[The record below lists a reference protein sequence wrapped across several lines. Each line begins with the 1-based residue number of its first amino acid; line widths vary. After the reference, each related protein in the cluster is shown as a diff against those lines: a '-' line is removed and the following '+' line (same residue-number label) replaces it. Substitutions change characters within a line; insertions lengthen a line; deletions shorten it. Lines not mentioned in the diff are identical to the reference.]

1 MMERMEEL
9 VSLASEPL
17 QQRFSTELDQIM
29 LCMKDN
35 IELLGDGLLNALQV
49 AVDEAACM
57 QNAEKKGAIAYISF
71 SLLQSNLLLEKYAF
85 RIDVYDERFLID
97 DNEAA
102 SEWDF
107 SLLLQKLDTNFDVV
121 ASTLRQSV
129 IRVQEYE
136 LWELKKAY
144 QLNYYATTT
153 GLLQGLVPLCL
164 DRLSLDGIDAM
175 PEVQFTVGPYM
186 EKQLSFYQW
195 RREA

>member
-1 MMERMEEL
+1 ML
-9 VSLASEPL
+9 
-17 QQRFSTELDQIM
+17 RFKM
-29 LCMKDN
+29 
-35 IELLGDGLLNALQV
+35 
-49 AVDEAACM
+49 
-57 QNAEKKGAIAYISF
+57 
-71 SLLQSNLLLEKYAF
+71 LLEKYAF

>member
-1 MMERMEEL
+1 MDRMEEL
-9 VSLASEPL
+9 ASLVLEPL
-17 QQRFSTELDQIM
+17 QQRFLTDLDQIM
-29 LCMKDN
+29 LSVKDN
-35 IELLGDGLLNALQV
+35 IQLLGTDLLNVLQ
-49 AVDEAACM
+49 ATIDEAACL
-57 QNAEKKGAIAYISF
+57 QTVAKKGAIAYISF

-85 RIDVYDERFLID
+85 RIDVYDKRFLID

-107 SLLLQKLDTNFDVV
+107 SVLLQNLDTNFDVI

-144 QLNYYATTT
+144 QLNYYATAT
-153 GLLQGLVPLCL
+153 GLLRSLLLLCL
-164 DRLSLDGIDAM
+164 DKLSLDGIDVM

-186 EKQLSFYQW
+186 EKQMSFYQW
-195 RREA
+195 RRET

>member
-1 MMERMEEL
+1 MERMEEL
-9 VSLASEPL
+9 ASLVSEPL
-17 QQRFSTELDQIM
+17 QQRFLTDLDQIV

-35 IELLGDGLLNALQV
+35 IELLSDGLLNALQE

-57 QNAEKKGAIAYISF
+57 QNAGKKGAIAYISF

-97 DNEAA
+97 DSEAA

-107 SLLLQKLDTNFDVV
+107 SLLLQNLDTNFDVI

-144 QLNYYATTT
+144 QLNYYATAT
-153 GLLQGLVPLCL
+153 GLLQSLVPLCL
-164 DRLSLDGIDAM
+164 DRLSLDGIDTM

-195 RREA
+195 RRET

>member
-1 MMERMEEL
+1 MERMEEL
-9 VSLASEPL
+9 ASLVSEPL
-17 QQRFSTELDQIM
+17 QQRFLMDLDQIVR
-29 LCMKDN
+29 CMNDN
-35 IELLGDGLLNALQV
+35 IQLLSDGLLNALQS

-57 QNAEKKGAIAYISF
+57 QNAEKKGAMAYISF
-71 SLLQSNLLLEKYAF
+71 SLLQSNLLLEKNAF

-107 SLLLQKLDTNFDVV
+107 SLLLQNLDTDFDVI

-144 QLNYYATTT
+144 QLNYYATAT
-153 GLLQGLVPLCL
+153 GLLQSLVPLCL
-164 DRLSLDGIDAM
+164 DSLSLDGIDTM

-195 RREA
+195 RREV

>member
-1 MMERMEEL
+1 MDRMEEL
-9 VSLASEPL
+9 ASLVSEPL
-17 QQRFSTELDQIM
+17 QQRFLADLDQIV
-29 LCMKDN
+29 LYMKDN
-35 IELLGDGLLNALQV
+35 IHSLSADLTSSLQT
-49 AVDEAACM
+49 AIDQTTWWQTA
-57 QNAEKKGAIAYISF
+57 NKKGPVAYISF

-85 RIDVYDERFLID
+85 RIDAYDDRFLVD

-107 SLLLQKLDTNFDVV
+107 SALLQNLNTNFDVI

-144 QLNYYATTT
+144 HLNYYATAT
-153 GLLQGLVPLCL
+153 GLLQGLLPLCL
-164 DRLSLDGIDAM
+164 NALSLDGIDVM

-186 EKQLSFYQW
+186 EKQMPFFQW
-195 RREA
+195 RRET

>member
-1 MMERMEEL
+1 MDRMEEL
-9 VSLASEPL
+9 ASLASEPL
-17 QQRFSTELDQIM
+17 QQQFLMDLDQIV

-35 IELLGDGLLNALQV
+35 IRTLKAGLISSLQK
-49 AVDEAACM
+49 AIDEAACW
-57 QNAEKKGAIAYISF
+57 QRIGKKRAIGYISF

-85 RIDVYDERFLID
+85 QIDTYDDRFLID
-97 DNEAA
+97 NNEAA

-107 SLLLQKLDTNFDVV
+107 SILLQNLDTSFDVI

-144 QLNYYATTT
+144 GLNYYAAAT
-153 GLLQGLVPLCL
+153 GLLQSLLPLCL
-164 DRLSLDGIDAM
+164 SELSLDGSGVL

-186 EKQLSFYQW
+186 EKQLPFYQW
-195 RREA
+195 RRGT

>member
-9 VSLASEPL
+9 ASLVSEPL
-17 QQRFSTELDQIM
+17 QQRFLTDLDQIV

-35 IELLGDGLLNALQV
+35 IELLSDGLLNALQE

-57 QNAEKKGAIAYISF
+57 QSAEKKGAIAYISF

-97 DNEAA
+97 DSEAA

-107 SLLLQKLDTNFDVV
+107 SLLLQNLDTNFDVI

-144 QLNYYATTT
+144 QLNYYATAT

-164 DRLSLDGIDAM
+164 DRLSLDGIDTM

-195 RREA
+195 RRET

>member
-1 MMERMEEL
+1 MERMEEL
-9 VSLASEPL
+9 ASLVSEPL
-17 QQRFSTELDQIM
+17 QQRFLTDLDQIVR
-29 LCMKDN
+29 CMNDS
-35 IELLGDGLLNALQV
+35 IQLLSDGLFNALQS

-57 QNAEKKGAIAYISF
+57 QDAKKKGAMAYISF

-107 SLLLQKLDTNFDVV
+107 SLLLQNLDTNFDVI

-144 QLNYYATTT
+144 QLNYYATAT
-153 GLLQGLVPLCL
+153 GLLQSLVPLCL

-195 RREA
+195 RQEA

>member
-1 MMERMEEL
+1 M
-9 VSLASEPL
+9 
-17 QQRFSTELDQIM
+17 QQRFLTDLDQIV

-35 IELLGDGLLNALQV
+35 IELLSDGLLNALQE

-57 QNAEKKGAIAYISF
+57 QNAGKKGAIAYISF
-71 SLLQSNLLLEKYAF
+71 SLLQSNLLLEKFAF

-97 DNEAA
+97 DSEAA

-107 SLLLQKLDTNFDVV
+107 SLLLQNLDTNFDVI
-121 ASTLRQSV
+121 AFTLRQSV

-144 QLNYYATTT
+144 QLNYYATAT
-153 GLLQGLVPLCL
+153 GLLQSLVPLCL
-164 DRLSLDGIDAM
+164 DRLSLDGIDTM

-195 RREA
+195 RRET

>member
-1 MMERMEEL
+1 MNRMEEL
-9 VSLASEPL
+9 ATLVSEPL
-17 QQRFSTELDQIM
+17 RQQFLMDLDQIA

-35 IELLGDGLLNALQV
+35 IRVLTADLTSSLQK
-49 AVDEAACM
+49 AIDEAACW
-57 QNAEKKGAIAYISF
+57 QRAGKKRAIGYISF

-85 RIDVYDERFLID
+85 RIDAYDDRFLID

-102 SEWDF
+102 SEWEF
-107 SLLLQKLDTNFDVV
+107 SILLQNLDTNFDVI

-144 QLNYYATTT
+144 CLNYYATAT
-153 GLLQGLVPLCL
+153 GLLQSLLPLCL
-164 DRLSLDGIDAM
+164 SELSLDEIGVM

-186 EKQLSFYQW
+186 EKQLPFYQW